1 MRHSSEDLLDSHAL
15 TKFPETEVAALEER
29 LLICPDCQDRLQLT
43 DDFIQ
48 ALRAAVGE
56 AK

>member
-1 MRHSSEDLLDSHAL
+1 
-15 TKFPETEVAALEER
+15 VAALEER

-43 DDFIQ
+43 DDFIE